1 MLSENYKCDGQISL
15 IDYMAELEEETK
27 KCADCI
33 YFKEFKCVRSDCH
46 KIEAEKGWN
55 ALWYDKQGH
64 VFGNWPTCDKWQ
76 AVQTVV
82 ENKEYYMIC
91 DAEAKD
97 KTFKWPKDTWKKFD
111 DVVIAWR
118 YKETL

>member
-33 YFKEFKCVRSDCH
+33 YFKEFKCVRADCH
-46 KIEAEKGWN
+46 KIAAEEGWN
-55 ALWYDKQGH
+55 PLWYDKPGH
-64 VFGNWPTCDKWQ
+64 VYGEWPTCDDWLP
-76 AVQTVV
+76 V
-82 ENKEYYMIC
+82 ETICEGKEIYLC
-91 DAEAKD
+91 EGQAKD
-97 KTFKWPKDTWKKFD
+97 KTFKWPKDTKKKIY

>member
-27 KCADCI
+27 KCSNCI
-33 YFKEFKCVRSDCH
+33 YFKDFKCLRYDCH
-46 KIEAEKGWN
+46 KIAAEEGWN
-55 ALWYDKQGH
+55 PLWYNKQGH
-64 VFGNWPTCDKWQ
+64 VHGKWPTCDDWLP
-76 AVQTVV
+76 V
-82 ENKEYYMIC
+82 ETICEGKEIYLC
-91 DAEAKD
+91 EGWAKD
-97 KTFKWPKDTWKKFD
+97 KTFKWPKETTKNFD